1 MKEFKIT
8 LFKGHPIIKDGENIL
23 LIDTGAPYTIHT
35 SSNLIFCS
43 DNYNCTTNYMGLT
56 VSKIS
61 EMLGTEITTLLGAD
75 ILSDYKLLFDYKNE
89 IMEFNKVEIALDGYE
104 IGISNFMGLPIIEL
118 SIDNQK
124 LKFFLD
130 TGAKLSY
137 LSDSITSHYKSV
149 GTDEDFYP
157 GVGKFETECFNIAT
171 SFRDSNFI
179 VKYGNLPTLL
189 QMTLMLGGTTGI
201 IGFDFFNNF
210 KVVLDLK
217 NNKLKYAYPTD
228 KNRSTKAKQHIQ
240 EISGSLLC
248 RHIGG

>member
-1 MKEFKIT
+1 MKQFQIQ
-8 LFKGHPIIKDGENIL
+8 LFNGHPIINNGENKIL
-23 LIDTGAPYTIHT
+23 VDTGAPSTIHFSDT
-35 SSNLIFCS
+35 LSFCS
-43 DNYNCTTNYMGLT
+43 ENYGCSTNYMGLT

-75 ILSDYKLLFDYKNE
+75 ILMDYKILLDYKNQVIEFSKQE
-89 IMEFNKVEIALDGYE
+89 IEIDGTKAD
-104 IGISNFMGLPIIEL
+104 ISNFMGIPIIKMTV
-118 SIDNQK
+118 DNQE

-137 LSDSITSHYKSV
+137 LSDSLTRNYESI

-157 GVGKFETECFNIAT
+157 GVGIFQTECFEIPTVFGDNK
-171 SFRDSNFI
+171 FV

-189 QMTLMLGGTTGI
+189 QITLMLGGTDGI

-217 NNKLKYAYPTD
+217 NNRIKYA
-228 KNRSTKAKQHIQ
+228 K
-240 EISGSLLC
+240 
-248 RHIGG
+248 

>member
-1 MKEFKIT
+1 MKQFQIT
-8 LFKGHPIIKDGENIL
+8 LFKGHPIINDGENII
-23 LIDTGAPYTIHT
+23 LIDTGAPSTIHA
-35 SSNLIFCS
+35 SNVLTFCS
-43 DNYNCTTNYMGLT
+43 ENYNCSTNYMGLT

-75 ILSDYKLLFDYKNE
+75 ILSDYKILFYYKNE
-89 IMEFNKVEIALDGYE
+89 IIEFNKEAIALDGNE
-104 IGISNFMGLPIIEL
+104 IGISNFMGIPIIEL

-137 LSDSITSHYKSV
+137 LSGSITSNYESI

-157 GVGKFETECFNIAT
+157 GVGKFETECFYIST
-171 SFRDSNFI
+171 SFGDNNFN
-179 VKYGNLPTLL
+179 VKYGNLPRLL
-189 QMTLMLGGTTGI
+189 QMTLMLGGTDGI

-217 NNKLKYAYPTD
+217 NNRLKYA
-228 KNRSTKAKQHIQ
+228 
-240 EISGSLLC
+240 
-248 RHIGG
+248 

>member
-1 MKEFKIT
+1 MKRFQIT
-8 LFKGHPIIKDGENIL
+8 LFKGHPIINDGENII
-23 LIDTGAPYTIHT
+23 LIDTGAPSTIHA
-35 SSNLIFCS
+35 SESLIFCS
-43 DNYNCTTNYMGLT
+43 ESFGCSTNYMGLT

-75 ILSDYKLLFDYKNE
+75 VLSNFKIHFDYKNE
-89 IMEFNKVEIALDGYE
+89 VVDFSKEAITIEGTEID
-104 IGISNFMGLPIIEL
+104 ISNFMGIPIIEL
-118 SIDNQK
+118 SIDNQN

-137 LSDSITSHYKSV
+137 LSDRITSNYERI

-157 GVGKFETECFNIAT
+157 GVGKFETPCYEILT
-171 SFRDSNFI
+171 SFGEHNFN

-189 QMTLMLGGTTGI
+189 QMTLMMGGTEGI

-217 NNKLKYAYPTD
+217 NNRLNYA
-228 KNRSTKAKQHIQ
+228 R
-240 EISGSLLC
+240 
-248 RHIGG
+248 